1 VNTNQAKRF
10 FHRNARV
17 MPNGRWR
24 ITYVRQTLSARTG
37 DTLKA
42 MFILRHAQMLAN
54 RGLFSDEPYS
64 LAALEAMPITMMCN
78 LAARE
83 LAHEM
88 NRAVDTFVARQV
100 LAPRMPVLKSTCG
113 CTIGPNAPRLIAE
126 AIERELQRDR
136 SESLP
141 APFVVTPPAFGGA
154 K

>member
-1 VNTNQAKRF
+1 MTTKQAKRF

-24 ITYVRQTLSARTG
+24 ITYVGATLGARTC
-37 DTLKA
+37 DALRA
-42 MFILRHAQMLAN
+42 MFVRQHAGMLAN
-54 RGLFSDEPYS
+54 RGLFSAEPYS

-88 NRAVDTFVARQV
+88 NRAVDTFVARRV

-136 SESLP
+136 SESLH
-141 APFVVTPPAFGGA
+141 ALFVVTPPAFGGS